1 MLHDRYYD
9 AARAAEER
17 TLAMA
22 STSLKVRGIHLELA
36 ARYDARVKANTAR
49 WPVTE
54 LVHENEVLP
63 IHSKGGLADDVG
75 SAPRD
80 KSFTLFRSAAEEAA
94 TKRSE
99 EESWENEGGHM
110 SSTSGRVTHVPE
122 RFQSS

>member
-49 WPVTE
+49 WPVIE

-63 IHSKGGLADDVG
+63 IPSKG
-75 SAPRD
+75 
-80 KSFTLFRSAAEEAA
+80 
-94 TKRSE
+94 
-99 EESWENEGGHM
+99 
-110 SSTSGRVTHVPE
+110 TSR
-122 RFQSS
+122 R

>member
-22 STSLKVRGIHLELA
+22 STSLKVRAVHLELA
-36 ARYDARVKANTAR
+36 ARYDARVKANTER

-75 SAPRD
+75 SAP
-80 KSFTLFRSAAEEAA
+80 KGQSFTLFRSAAEEAA

-99 EESWENEGGHM
+99 EES
-110 SSTSGRVTHVPE
+110 GRMRAAT
-122 RFQSS
+122 